1 MADKCCSSNSYDDK
15 DEQVSKSCCSSNHDD
30 NDKQVGKSCCDSEN
44 HDDKDE
50 QVSKSCCDSK
60 NHHDKDEQV
69 GMDCCS
75 SISTA
80 KTIENNNNSCCRGE
94 SKQTFIPLED
104 ISATQINSNQNESDK
119 YKMSYRIFGMDCAAC
134 AKTIE
139 KGLVTL
145 PNISTVQVNFS
156 TAKMQVSADSSEA
169 LLPIERTVQKLGFT
183 AEPIR
188 QQNHVKTY
196 DVVGMDCSSCA
207 KSIEKHL
214 MSLPTV
220 SAANVNFSTGKMKVE
235 HDGPSDKIISEVSKI
250 GFKASLVENK
260 SSSTKQKK
268 SKKENNIII
277 FSGVLIALG
286 FIGSYIA
293 LPEWLSNLFYGIALV
308 ISGYKPVRSAF
319 YAIKS
324 RALDMNVLMSGA
336 AIGAMLI
343 GEWLEGAT
351 VVWLFAIGTYLQTKS
366 IERTRDSISNLMD
379 LAPPEAWVK
388 VGTAIEKKAVEEIA
402 LGQTIV
408 IKPGEKIPL
417 DGEILVG
424 ESSINQAPIT
434 GESIPVDKQIGDIVY
449 AGTIN
454 EHGTLEV
461 KVTKLVADTT
471 IAKIIHLVE
480 EAQEKKAPTEAFV
493 DKFASIYTPIVFISA
508 LALIIIPPILGFGT
522 AGEWFYKG
530 LELLVVACPCALV
543 ISTPVAIVSAIGNA
557 AKNGV
562 LIKGGTFLEIAG
574 KIDAVAF
581 DKTGTLTEGK
591 PTVSDV
597 QVEEISEVELLSI
610 ALTLEEY
617 STHPIAKAIT
627 NYVVD
632 RNIKKK
638 LGKDFKNI
646 VGKGVQAK
654 IGNTIYYAGNVKL
667 FEELG
672 VPLNNLVQNIYEMQ
686 NHGKTVVIIGTEK
699 QILGL
704 IAVSDKIRSS
714 TVLTLNLLKQNSVNQ
729 TVMLTGDNDGAAKM
743 IAAEANVGRY
753 FANNLDKLPHTI
765 KLSKKALMI
774 IKQNIIFSIIIK
786 VIALVLIFPGWLTLW
801 LAVLSDTGAA
811 LIVILNSLRLLRI
824 K

>member
-1 MADKCCSSNSYDDK
+1 MADKCCSSNNPDVK
-15 DEQVSKSCCSSNHDD
+15 DVKVN
-30 NDKQVGKSCCDSEN
+30 
-44 HDDKDE
+44 
-50 QVSKSCCDSK
+50 KSCCDSK
-60 NHHDKDEQV
+60 NHDAKDEQIGKSCCDSKNHDVKDEQV
-69 GMDCCS
+69 GKSCCNS
-75 SISTA
+75 PTTS
-80 KTIENNNNSCCRGE
+80 KTNENNNNTCCSGG
-94 SKQTFIPLED
+94 SKQTFIPLEV
-104 ISATQINSNQNESDK
+104 ISTNPINSNQKEPDK

-145 PNISTVQVNFS
+145 PDINTVQVNFS

-169 LLPIERTVQKLGFT
+169 LLPIEHTVQKLGFT
-183 AEPIR
+183 AEPI
-188 QQNHVKTY
+188 QQHNHVKTY

-214 MSLPTV
+214 MSLSTV

-268 SKKENNIII
+268 SKTENNIII
-277 FSGVLIALG
+277 FSGILIAIG
-286 FIGSYIA
+286 FIGSYTA
-293 LPEWLSNLFYGIALV
+293 LPEWLSNIFYGIALV

-324 RALDMNVLMSGA
+324 RTLDMNVLMSGA

-388 VGTAIEKKAVEEIA
+388 VGTAIEKKAVEDIA

-417 DGEILVG
+417 DGKILMG

-574 KIDAVAF
+574 TIDAVAF

-591 PTVSDV
+591 PTVSNI
-597 QVEEISEVELLSI
+597 QVEVISEEELLSI

-627 NYVVD
+627 NYVMEH
-632 RNIKKK
+632 NIEKKR
-638 LGKDFKNI
+638 GEDFKNI

-654 IGNTIYYAGNVKL
+654 IDDTIYYAGNVKL

-672 VPLNNLVQNIYEMQ
+672 IPLNKSIQRIDEMQ
-686 NHGKTVVIIGTEK
+686 NHGETVVIIGTEK

-704 IAVSDKIRSS
+704 ISVSDKIRSS
-714 TVLTLNLLKQNSVNQ
+714 TVLTLNLLKQNNVKQ

-753 FANNLDKLPHTI
+753 IANLLPEDKVSAVQKLQNEGYTVAMVGVYGQESPDI
-765 KLSKKALMI
+765 KY
-774 IKQNIIFSIIIK
+774 F
-786 VIALVLIFPGWLTLW
+786 T
-801 LAVLSDTGAA
+801 
-811 LIVILNSLRLLRI
+811 
-824 K
+824 